1 MSHMLLTWCM
11 VFKHA
16 LQEILLVLWYLA
28 TLATAPLPCRP
39 YQTSALNLNLQKL
52 NLEGACED
60 EDWFRLCLHLK
71 GLSHTSK
78 CGPCI
83 QWLIRPKTEQFG
95 GQRLRNDVRNGC
107 RQDRR
112 EAGVQASTENP
123 QGRSQCQRMLEAAWK
138 TVWGPRVGWMAH
150 SQVPHTLWLQ
160 QGAVWGPVASVLGQH
175 THKIYQTTQ

>member
-1 MSHMLLTWCM
+1 MSHMLLTPCM

-16 LQEILLVLWYLA
+16 VQEILLVLCYLA
-28 TLATAPLPCRP
+28 TLATAPLPWRP

-52 NLEGACED
+52 SLEGARED

-78 CGPCI
+78 RGLCI

-95 GQRLRNDVRNGC
+95 GQRLQNDVRNGC

-112 EAGVQASTENP
+112 EAGVLQEQKTHRAGAKASACWRQPERLSGDP
-123 QGRSQCQRMLEAAWK
+123 
-138 TVWGPRVGWMAH
+138 VWA
-150 SQVPHTLWLQ
+150 
-160 QGAVWGPVASVLGQH
+160 GQH
-175 THKIYQTTQ
+175 TLRSHAHYG